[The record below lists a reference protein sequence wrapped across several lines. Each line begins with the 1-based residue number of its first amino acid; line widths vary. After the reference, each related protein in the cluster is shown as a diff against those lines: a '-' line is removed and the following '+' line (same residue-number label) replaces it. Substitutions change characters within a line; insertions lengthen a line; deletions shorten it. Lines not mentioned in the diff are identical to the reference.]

1 MFVPSAIRT
10 PQTLVET
17 GCEYLKVART
27 CGVLDI
33 YFAPTSQLPKVVG
46 GFNPSEKY

>member
-10 PQTLVET
+10 PQ